1 MATDKEY
8 QALIDSLSG
17 ECERLHKENEKLKA
31 LSQEPESGKWI
42 EQEGWDGDVYYEC
55 SVCGEPFCL
64 IDGTPTDNMYN
75 YCPNCGAK
83 MESEG

>member
-1 MATDKEY
+1 MNG
-8 QALIDSLSG
+8 SG
-17 ECERLHKENEKLKA
+17 SKYCDNCGQK
-31 LSQEPESGKWI
+31 SGKWI

-75 YCPNCGAK
+75 YCPNCGAR
-83 MESEG
+83 MEADND